1 VADTRRIDFDEHFAG
16 SSAVENDSSED
27 ERFTGFVGD
36 CGWGLHPADHSH
48 PTRLAHVFSPSVDA
62 RGARSRALWQDAPPE
77 EYFMSLRAKIEAD
90 LKQAMLQKNESA
102 KNALRMLKSEL
113 LLEEVKLGRELTDK
127 EGVAIVQRSL
137 KMRRDSLEQYRAS
150 GRTDIVEE
158 EEKELAIVE
167 QFAPKNLG
175 EDELRASIAA
185 IVAELG
191 LAGKKDMG
199 RLMKEL
205 QARHESFDGKV
216 ASKLAGDLLG

>member
-1 VADTRRIDFDEHFAG
+1 
-16 SSAVENDSSED
+16 
-27 ERFTGFVGD
+27 
-36 CGWGLHPADHSH
+36 
-48 PTRLAHVFSPSVDA
+48 
-62 RGARSRALWQDAPPE
+62 
-77 EYFMSLRAKIEAD
+77 MSLRAKIEAD